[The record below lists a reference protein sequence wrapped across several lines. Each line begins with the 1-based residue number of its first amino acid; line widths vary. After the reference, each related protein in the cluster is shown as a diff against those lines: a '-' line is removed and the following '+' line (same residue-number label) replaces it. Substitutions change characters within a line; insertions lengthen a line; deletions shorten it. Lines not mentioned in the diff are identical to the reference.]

1 MTAMRSFFVAL
12 FGLAMAPF
20 AGHAEP
26 AKLLFATTSSPD
38 IALVQK
44 VFNPWAAQVTAAS
57 GGTLDIEVRNGTTIA
72 DAKNYYDRVT
82 SDVAQIAFGMEG
94 LIGNRFPLSAAA
106 GLPYAI
112 EPQDAVAASVALW
125 RLYKSG
131 MMHKEYG
138 DLKPVML
145 AVLPPSFLHFVKP
158 PKSIEETVGM
168 KLISSGKERSELVE
182 RLGYAP
188 ISAPTADMYSML
200 QRGGAAGVVGAWP
213 SFTTFKLQEVTL
225 YHLEVPLG
233 SSTSIVFMTAKRFAA
248 LPPQARK
255 AIDDNATEAQS
266 RHFGE
271 VWQATADEAR
281 STTEKMPG
289 QVFGHLDPQTA
300 KKWQNEAEAVL
311 DEWSQA
317 TPGGKEILAKF
328 RALLAEV
335 KAGR

>member
-1 MTAMRSFFVAL
+1 MRLGRFAAAVMAVAL
-12 FGLAMAPF
+12 APP
-20 AGHAEP
+20 AARAEP
-26 AKLLFATTSSPD
+26 VKLIFATTTSPD

-44 VFNPWAAQVTAAS
+44 VFVPWAAQVSAAS

-72 DAKNYYDRVT
+72 DARNYYDRVT

-106 GLPYAI
+106 GLPYVI
-112 EPQDAVAASVALW
+112 DRDDAVAASVALW

-131 MMHKEYG
+131 TMDKEYG

-145 AVLPPSFLHFVKP
+145 AVLPPSFLHFVKV
-158 PKSIEETVGM
+158 PKSIAETVGM
-168 KLISSGKERSELVE
+168 KLISAGKERSELVE

-188 ISAPTADMYSML
+188 ISAPTADMYTML
-200 QRGGAAGVVGAWP
+200 QRAAAAGVVGAWP

-255 AIDDNATEAQS
+255 AIDENATEAQS

-271 VWQATADEAR
+271 VWQETADNAR
-281 STTEKMPG
+281 ATTERMPG
-289 QVFGHLDPQTA
+289 QVFGHLDPETA
-300 KKWQNEAEAVL
+300 KKWHDAAEPVL
-311 DEWSQA
+311 EEWSQA
-317 TPGGKEILAKF
+317 TPGGKEVLAKF
-328 RALLAEV
+328 RALLADV